1 MEMEQ
6 LTAVFPNLTG
16 QKEERRR
23 NAAMKCNANQRRG
36 KKQNENNTISKNDV
50 THNNTII
57 SQHIG
62 L

>member
-36 KKQNENNTISKNDV
+36 KK
-50 THNNTII
+50 
-57 SQHIG
+57 
-62 L
+62 